1 MNIGNNETF
10 FFWFWTLL
18 LLLKEPESLGLLG
31 VTMLRQMDSRVS
43 KATAWS
49 QQPGLNSDFAAYER
63 CDPGQVAQP
72 LCASVSSSIKL
83 GMILVLTS

>member
-10 FFWFWTLL
+10 LFWFWTLL

-31 VTMLRQMDSRVS
+31 VIMLRQMDSRVS
-43 KATAWS
+43 KGTAWS
-49 QQPGLNSDFAAYER
+49 QQPGLNSDFTAYER

-72 LCASVSSSIKL
+72 LVPQFPHL
-83 GMILVLTS
+83 